1 MTARSFLGQTL
12 FRPCGE
18 QDGRQAP
25 RGREQCTPRR
35 PSKCSTALGRSGR
48 GAEWGQDWYPK
59 DGPPHGTWNP
69 RKEKSSFCTVSSGT
83 FYFPHFVSET
93 LKVQEGEVTCPVVQV
108 CALAGEVSRPQT
120 RAKGRRGQ
128 GQTGPGQMGVRKD
141 RGWGRGSLPA
151 GVRGILASVRSQC
164 SAAGIFRVFTKGEIC
179 HRR

>member
-1 MTARSFLGQTL
+1 M
-12 FRPCGE
+12 
-18 QDGRQAP
+18 
-25 RGREQCTPRR
+25 
-35 PSKCSTALGRSGR
+35 
-48 GAEWGQDWYPK
+48 
-59 DGPPHGTWNP
+59 
-69 RKEKSSFCTVSSGT
+69 SSGT

-93 LKVQEGEVTCPVVQV
+93 LEVQEGKVTCPVVQV

-141 RGWGRGSLPA
+141 RGRGRGSLPA

>member
-1 MTARSFLGQTL
+1 MPTSDCPPFPACLEAVERNTWLRHGSGLAGRCHPSLWQSWVTARSFLGQTL

-93 LKVQEGEVTCPVVQV
+93 LEVQEGE
-108 CALAGEVSRPQT
+108 
-120 RAKGRRGQ
+120 
-128 GQTGPGQMGVRKD
+128 
-141 RGWGRGSLPA
+141 
-151 GVRGILASVRSQC
+151 
-164 SAAGIFRVFTKGEIC
+164 
-179 HRR
+179 